1 MLVSSIPYKFGEPW
15 ATGAASGYINTIP
28 VTTSVTG
35 AASQTLG
42 FPPVTDTPSGA
53 GGVPP
58 SIKDFNGVLQY
69 ETAWSQCHQA
79 GGPISY
85 DSTFSTA
92 IGGYPKGAFLL
103 SSTGNF
109 HWISTADNNTTNP
122 DGGSPANWSQLYA
135 VLAGSSSQQFNVANA
150 TSSANAVALGQFT
163 SSRGASGWRKLPDG
177 TIRQWGTVTITSSGS
192 ITFPI
197 TFPNAVFADS
207 VSVVLQGAGSGGPTA
222 PMYNAST
229 ITASGMTIYINTGFT
244 NSLSYQVEGY

>member
-42 FPPVTDTPSGA
+42 FPPATDTPSGA

-69 ETAWSQCHQA
+69 ETAWSQWHQA

-150 TSSANAVALGQFT
+150 TSAANAVALGQFGNSFGT
-163 SSRGASGWRKLPDG
+163 SGYQKLPSGLIIEWGSVPGGSYG
-177 TIRQWGTVTITSSGS
+177 TF
-192 ITFPI
+192 TFPLA
-197 TFPNAVFADS
+197 FPNACFQFICGNTDS
-207 VSVVLQGAGSGGPTA
+207 QGSGIDNSFG
-222 PMYNAST
+222 YASST
-229 ITASGMTIYINTGFT
+229 TQYYYATKDNKGYVT
-244 NSLSYQVEGY
+244 SYPGSWVAIGW

>member
-28 VTTSVTG
+28 LTTSVTG

-42 FPPVTDTPSGA
+42 FPPATDTPSGA

-69 ETAWSQCHQA
+69 ETAWSQWHQA

-135 VLAGSSSQQFNVANA
+135 VLADVVRVVPEIAPVNDAVGLAFVPIVIEINCTHDPSS
-150 TSSANAVALGQFT
+150 
-163 SSRGASGWRKLPDG
+163 D
-177 TIRQWGTVTITSSGS
+177 
-192 ITFPI
+192 
-197 TFPNAVFADS
+197 
-207 VSVVLQGAGSGGPTA
+207 TA
-222 PMYNAST
+222 A
-229 ITASGMTIYINTGFT
+229 
-244 NSLSYQVEGY
+244 